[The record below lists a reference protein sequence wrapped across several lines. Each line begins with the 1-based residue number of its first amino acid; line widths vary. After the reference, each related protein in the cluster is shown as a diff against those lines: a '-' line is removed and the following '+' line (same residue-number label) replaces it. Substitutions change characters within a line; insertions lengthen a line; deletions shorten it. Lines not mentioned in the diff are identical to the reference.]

1 MSDAALGALLEKQII
16 PIVKSSASRKKGKE
30 GTRRDVE
37 SYPGQVFRFDWK
49 AHVNVLLRMHKAG
62 QFLNDPNAK
71 KALTESDIKDHL
83 KKIFDN
89 FKEIEESKVIGY
101 KKTLKSHQD
110 GKPVTVTV
118 TKERFKELKNIA
130 KKETRYWTAVVRNY
144 SYVQTFTAP
153 SKSSSTLNLNRK
165 LNELDNKISSKNIDV
180 FDKKQSGRFNFEQ
193 EVGHGFGK
201 GMASSGFAAGR
212 ATGKLQQIAA
222 KNRIV
227 KDVLEKDEIKSR
239 LFKLNRK
246 FGVNL
251 EHAWKLADN
260 NFAKDFFLVLTTQD
274 KATNRV
280 EGFEEKQLLAD
291 LQKLFEEIVLDVKSS
306 PSLREVFQEQIFSY
320 FEGNK
325 HLKVSGKKSKP
336 RFSGKNDAKKST
348 KITTNEMAPVVT
360 GGVKI
365 QTTKVR
371 KRSGTRNPK
380 PVSPLGL
387 LMLLNKKLPQKIQ
400 QKMGLPGL
408 VNRTGRFASSVQA
421 VNVTDD
427 SQGIPSIAY
436 TYQKNPYQIFE
447 TSTGQRPWST
457 LERDPRTL
465 IDESIRELAAEM
477 ALGRFTTRRV

>member
-16 PIVKSSASRKKGKE
+16 PIVASSAGGGKG
-30 GTRRDVE
+30 GHRFDVE
-37 SYPGQVFRFDWK
+37 TYPGQVFRFDWK
-49 AHVNVLLRMHKAG
+49 THVNVLLRMHKAG
-62 QFLNDPNAK
+62 QFLNDPNSK
-71 KALTESDIKDHL
+71 KALTENEIKAHL

-89 FKEIEESKVIGY
+89 YKEKEEANVVGY
-101 KKTLKSHQD
+101 TRELASFQD
-110 GKPVTVTV
+110 GKPVRVTV
-118 TKERFKELKNIA
+118 TKERFKELKAIA

-144 SYVQTFTAP
+144 RKVQEFTTP
-153 SKSSSTLNLNRK
+153 SKFQSTHNLNRQ
-165 LNELDNKISSKNIDV
+165 LNELDNKISGKNID
-180 FDKKQSGRFNFEQ
+180 FKDKSQAGRFNFEQ

-201 GMASSGFAAGR
+201 GLASSGFAAGR
-212 ATGKLQQIAA
+212 ATGKLQQVAA

-227 KDVLEKDEIKSR
+227 KDILEKDEIKSR
-239 LFKLNRK
+239 LYKLNRK
-246 FGVNL
+246 FGVDL
-251 EHAWKLADN
+251 EHAFKLADN
-260 NFAKDFFLVLTTQD
+260 DFAKDYVLVLTTQD
-274 KATNRV
+274 KASNRIDAID
-280 EGFEEKQLLAD
+280 EKRLLSD
-291 LQKLFEEIVLDVKSS
+291 LQKLFEEIVLEVKAS
-306 PSLREVFQEQIFSY
+306 PSLRDSFEEQIFSY

-325 HLKVSGKKSKP
+325 HLKVSGKKSKK
-336 RFSGKNDAKKST
+336 RFSANNQAKKTT
-348 KITTNEMAPVVT
+348 KVTTNEAVPIIT

-365 QTTKVR
+365 QTNKIR
-371 KRSGTRNPK
+371 RQSKRTRNPK

-427 SQGIPSIAY
+427 AQGIPSIAY

>member
-16 PIVKSSASRKKGKE
+16 PIVKNSASRTGNV
-30 GTRRDVE
+30 GTRRDLE
-37 SYPGQVFRFDWK
+37 QYPGQVFRFDWK
-49 AHVNVLLRMHKAG
+49 AHVNVLMRMHKAG

-71 KALTESDIKDHL
+71 KALTENEIKDHL

-89 FKEIEESKVIGY
+89 YKQIEESKVIGY

-110 GKPVTVTV
+110 GKPVTITV
-118 TKERFKELKNIA
+118 TKERFKELESIA
-130 KKETRYWTAVVRNY
+130 KRETRYWTAIVRNY
-144 SYVQTFTAP
+144 TKVQEFTTP
-153 SKSSSTLNLNRK
+153 SKHGTTHNLNRQ
-165 LNELDNKISSKNIDV
+165 LNELDNKISGKTLDI
-180 FDKKQSGRFNFEQ
+180 KKESTRFNFEQ

-201 GMASSGFAAGR
+201 GMASSGYAAGR

-260 NFAKDFFLVLTTQD
+260 DFAKDFVLVLTTQD
-274 KATNRV
+274 KTTNRV
-280 EGFEEKQLLAD
+280 EGQDEKQLLAD

-306 PSLREVFQEQIFSY
+306 PSLREVFEEQIFSY

-325 HLKVSGKKSKP
+325 HLKVSGKKSKS

-348 KITTNEMAPVVT
+348 KITTNEITPVIT

-365 QTTKVR
+365 QASKVR
-371 KRSGTRNPK
+371 RQSKRTRNPK

>member
-16 PIVKSSASRKKGKE
+16 PIVKNSASRTKGKE
-30 GTRRDVE
+30 GTRRDLE
-37 SYPGQVFRFDWK
+37 QYPGQVFRFDWK

-71 KALTESDIKDHL
+71 KALTENEIKDHL

-89 FKEIEESKVIGY
+89 YKQIEESKVIGY

-110 GKPVTVTV
+110 GKPVTITV
-118 TKERFKELKNIA
+118 TKERFKELESIA
-130 KKETRYWTAVVRNY
+130 KRETRYWTAIVRNY
-144 SYVQTFTAP
+144 TKVQEFTTP
-153 SKSSSTLNLNRK
+153 SKSGTTHNLNRQ
-165 LNELDNKISSKNIDV
+165 LNELDNKISGKTLDV
-180 FDKKQSGRFNFEQ
+180 KKEANRFNFEQ

-201 GMASSGFAAGR
+201 GMASAGFAAGR
-212 ATGKLQQIAA
+212 ATGKLQQVAE

-227 KDVLEKDEIKSR
+227 KDILEKDEIKSK
-239 LFKLNRK
+239 LFKLNKK
-246 FGVNL
+246 FGVDL
-251 EHAWKLADN
+251 EHAFKLADN
-260 NFAKDFFLVLTTQD
+260 NFAKDYVLVLTTQD
-274 KATNRV
+274 KATNRA
-280 EGFEEKQLLAD
+280 EGFDEKQLLAD
-291 LQKLFEEIVLDVKSS
+291 LQKLFEEIVLEVKAS
-306 PSLREVFQEQIFSY
+306 PSLRDAFEEQIFSY

-325 HLKVSGKKSKP
+325 HLKVSGKKSKS
-336 RFSGKNDAKKST
+336 RFSANNQAKKTT
-348 KITTNEMAPVVT
+348 KVTTNELVPILT

-365 QTTKVR
+365 QANKTRR
-371 KRSGTRNPK
+371 KTRTRNPK

-387 LMLLNKKLPQKIQ
+387 LMLLNKKLPQKVQ
-400 QKMGLPGL
+400 QKMGLPKL

-421 VNVTDD
+421 VNITDD

>member
-16 PIVKSSASRKKGKE
+16 PIVKNSASRTKGKE
-30 GTRRDVE
+30 GTRRDLE
-37 SYPGQVFRFDWK
+37 QYPGQVFRFDWK

-71 KALTESDIKDHL
+71 KALTENEIKDHL

-89 FKEIEESKVIGY
+89 YKQIEESKVIGY

-110 GKPVTVTV
+110 GKPVTITV
-118 TKERFKELKNIA
+118 TKERFKELESIA
-130 KKETRYWTAVVRNY
+130 KRETRYWTAIVRNY
-144 SYVQTFTAP
+144 TKVQEFTTP
-153 SKSSSTLNLNRK
+153 SKSGTTHNLNRQ
-165 LNELDNKISSKNIDV
+165 LNELDNKISGKTLDV
-180 FDKKQSGRFNFEQ
+180 KKEANRFNFEQ

-201 GMASSGFAAGR
+201 GMASAGFAAGR
-212 ATGKLQQIAA
+212 ATGKLQQVAE

-227 KDVLEKDEIKSR
+227 KDILEKDEIKSK
-239 LFKLNRK
+239 LFKLNKK
-246 FGVNL
+246 FGVDL
-251 EHAWKLADN
+251 EHAFKLADN
-260 NFAKDFFLVLTTQD
+260 NFAKDYVLVLTTQD
-274 KATNRV
+274 KATNRA
-280 EGFEEKQLLAD
+280 EGFDEKQLLAD
-291 LQKLFEEIVLDVKSS
+291 LQKLFEEIVLEVKAS
-306 PSLREVFQEQIFSY
+306 PSLRDAFEEQIFSY

-325 HLKVSGKKSKP
+325 HLKVSGKKSKS
-336 RFSGKNDAKKST
+336 RFSANNQAKKTT
-348 KITTNEMAPVVT
+348 KVTTNELAPILT

-365 QTTKVR
+365 QANKTRR
-371 KRSGTRNPK
+371 KTRTRNPK

-387 LMLLNKKLPQKIQ
+387 LMLLNKKLPQKVQ
-400 QKMGLPGL
+400 QKMGLPKL

-421 VNVTDD
+421 VNITDD

>member
-1 MSDAALGALLEKQII
+1 MSDAALGALLQKQII
-16 PIVKSSASRKKGKE
+16 PIVKNSASRTKGKE
-30 GTRRDVE
+30 GTRRDLE
-37 SYPGQVFRFDWK
+37 QYPGQVFRFDWK

-71 KALTESDIKDHL
+71 KALTENEIKDHL

-89 FKEIEESKVIGY
+89 YKQIEESKVIGY

-110 GKPVTVTV
+110 GKPVTITV
-118 TKERFKELKNIA
+118 TKERFKELESIA
-130 KKETRYWTAVVRNY
+130 KRETRYWTAIVRNY
-144 SYVQTFTAP
+144 TKVQEFTTP
-153 SKSSSTLNLNRK
+153 SKSGTTHNLNRQ
-165 LNELDNKISSKNIDV
+165 LNELDNKISGKTLDV
-180 FDKKQSGRFNFEQ
+180 KKEANRFNFEQ

-201 GMASSGFAAGR
+201 GMASAGFAAGR
-212 ATGKLQQIAA
+212 ATGKLQQVAE

-227 KDVLEKDEIKSR
+227 KDILEKDEIKSK
-239 LFKLNRK
+239 LFKLNKK
-246 FGVNL
+246 FGVDL
-251 EHAWKLADN
+251 EHAFKLADN
-260 NFAKDFFLVLTTQD
+260 NFAKDYVLVLTTQD
-274 KATNRV
+274 KATNRA
-280 EGFEEKQLLAD
+280 EGFDEKQLLAD
-291 LQKLFEEIVLDVKSS
+291 LQKLFEEIVLEVKAS
-306 PSLREVFQEQIFSY
+306 PSLRDAFEEQIFSY

-325 HLKVSGKKSKP
+325 HLKVSGKKSKS
-336 RFSGKNDAKKST
+336 RFSANNQAKKTT
-348 KITTNEMAPVVT
+348 KVTTNELVPILT

-365 QTTKVR
+365 QANKTRR
-371 KRSGTRNPK
+371 KTRTRNPK

-387 LMLLNKKLPQKIQ
+387 LMLLNKKLPQKVQ
-400 QKMGLPGL
+400 QKMGLPKL

-421 VNVTDD
+421 VNITDD